1 VSQAEPHRVLV
12 VGAGAVGQV
21 FGRALQRGG
30 AQLSFFVRPQYAA
43 ALAGGVVVY
52 PLNERPDRA
61 PVRLDGYG
69 VLSDVSAVAA
79 SRWDEVWLCVSS
91 PALAGPWL
99 GALAAAAP
107 GATWVL
113 LQPGLDDRA
122 LLLQHVP
129 AERLVQGLITFMSW
143 MAPLPGEQ
151 VPTPGVMSWQPPLSP
166 APFSGPPA
174 VVGPLVARLRRG
186 GQPAR
191 VAADVDLE
199 TALGSA
205 LLLPIVGELER
216 CGWSFARMRAEGGCA
231 RAAVCAQAT
240 VRAAAAARGVLPP
253 LWLSLIQGWGLSV
266 ASRLAPLVTPHDME
280 RFFERHFSKV
290 GDQTRLSLEVLA
302 TRGAASGLD
311 VGPIRDLRAALGAPP
326 SKG

>member
-1 VSQAEPHRVLV
+1 MSQAEPHRVLV

-216 CGWSFARMRAEGGCA
+216 CGWSFARLRAEGEA
-231 RAAVCAQAT
+231 D
-240 VRAAAAARGVLPP
+240 RAAACAQVTVRTATAARGVKPP
-253 LWLSLIQGWGLSV
+253 AWLALIQGWGL
-266 ASRLAPLVTPHDME
+266 RLASHLAPAITPHDME

-302 TRGAASGLD
+302 TRGAAAGLD
-311 VGPIRDLRAALGAPP
+311 VAPIRDLRAALGAPP